1 MRSGEDTAIPHGI
14 ATFALLP
21 PQAMVA
27 SGPQKPCLGHQDLD
41 VCVPSGW

>member
-14 ATFALLP
+14 GTFALLL
-21 PQAMVA
+21 PQAMT